1 MPLWFTTVSPIPRI
15 AFSIQRC
22 SVNNYLVQ
30 VIQGPWR
37 RKWQPTPVLMPRESH
52 GQRSLEGHSPWGCKK
67 SDTTER
73 LTHTY
78 RGPASASVRLL
89 IQSPAS
95 GGHHTGGPGNIL
107 TSSSPLL
114 EVTTGSWEK
123 YPPLGLQLGL
133 DTATRARWLGC
144 EHPKA
149 TKPDISTQGNF
160 TLIRDRSDGW

>member
-1 MPLWFTTVSPIPRI
+1 MFFSFLKMHICCRKRQRPLKCQEYPVFAAKHLKAI
-15 AFSIQRC
+15 FQR
-22 SVNNYLVQ
+22 
-30 VIQGPWR
+30 G
-37 RKWQPTPVLMPRESH
+37 
-52 GQRSLEGHSPWGCKK
+52 
-67 SDTTER
+67 
-73 LTHTY
+73 THTY